1 MELFFLSSQWLPTI
15 FLVLFPILSLSLLLK
30 QRKVKKATNLPP
42 GPPKLPI
49 IGNLHQV
56 GKLNHKS
63 LWKLSQKYGPA
74 MFLQLG
80 QIPTL
85 VISSS
90 QMAKELLKTHDT
102 ECCTRPLSVAQEKL
116 TYNYLT
122 LAFCPYNDS
131 WRNMQKIFRMELL
144 SKTRVQS
151 FEYKRKAKITELI
164 NYITQASPNPI
175 ELSEK
180 ALSLTYSVI
189 CQIAFNKNY
198 DEIEGSKFKAFVQ
211 ESMELFGTVATS
223 DIIPWFGG
231 IVDALTGLPQ
241 RIEYCHRRFDSFFE
255 KLIEEHLDPTKQKSE
270 QDVIDVMLSL
280 SNDEKAQ
287 FNPTKEHIK
296 AVLMDIVLGGV
307 DTSAI
312 TITWVMTELVRNPRV
327 MKKVQAEI
335 RSYIGTKPYVDE
347 SELENLQYL
356 KMVLKETFRL
366 HPPLALLI
374 PLEAI
379 SHFKIG
385 GYDINPNTRIMINVY
400 AIGRDPDTWKNP
412 NEFYPERFEDNAI
425 DFRGQNFE
433 LLPFGSGRRMCP
445 GINMASTVVMVT
457 LANLLYRFDWKLP
470 NGMKRE
476 DVSVEEGIGLTIYKR
491 LPLYL
496 VPVIYDFEQTLDQ

>member
-30 QRKVKKATNLPP
+30 QRKVKQETNLPP
-42 GPPKLPI
+42 GPSKLPI

-56 GKLNHKS
+56 GKLNHIS

-85 VISSS
+85 
-90 QMAKELLKTHDT
+90 
-102 ECCTRPLSVAQEKL
+102 KL

-131 WRNMQKIFRMELL
+131 WKNMQKIFRMELL

-151 FEYKRKAKITELI
+151 FEYKRKAKIVELN

-231 IVDALTGLPQ
+231 IVDALTGLPR

-270 QDVIDVMLSL
+270 QEVIDVMLNL
-280 SNDEKAQ
+280 SKDEKAQ

-312 TITWVMTELVRNPRV
+312 TITWVMTELVRNPR
-327 MKKVQAEI
+327 
-335 RSYIGTKPYVDE
+335 
-347 SELENLQYL
+347 LENLQYL

-374 PLEAI
+374 PLKAI

-385 GYDINPNTRIMINVY
+385 GYDINPKTRIMINVY
-400 AIGRDPDTWKNP
+400 AIGRDPKTWKNP
-412 NEFYPERFEDNAI
+412 NEFYPERFEEHAI

-476 DVSVEEGIGLTIYKR
+476 DVSVEEGIGLTIYRK

-496 VPVIYDFEQTLDQ
+496 VPVIYDFEKTLDQ